1 MFIADGDAKSE
12 LLARIVLGLMN
23 VSKIKINMPA
33 SIGKIVK
40 PVIELNKFGWMIVS
54 PGRKRIT

>member
-33 SIGKIVK
+33 NIGKIVK
-40 PVIELNKFGWMIVS
+40 PVIELNKF
-54 PGRKRIT
+54 